1 MAATVHVGINTNT
14 RYTNNTGT
22 NVRIII
28 YYLKVSDCTLNN
40 PFYISYGDTNQL
52 AGNGRPSELQLF
64 DVGSNYNSVYG
75 DAFTNWPAPSLTGS
89 GTGLLVDGYI
99 YVNQVNSNHPV
110 LPETGTSSVGY
121 ALGDIIGIG
130 DATKGGNNWTT
141 GKARVSD
148 LEGNEA
154 VRVPLSQGFAIGAN
168 LASSGYL
175 HYQTASQYVS
185 TSAAAGLQNAAPF
198 GGDGTESLANWG
210 QSKIS
215 YAAPTECFISNGQ
228 SFELYRTGAASTEMA
243 YNFVAIPE
251 GG

>member
-28 YYLKVSDCTLNN
+28 YYLKVSDCSAAN

-64 DVGSNYNSVYG
+64 DAGYNYNSVYG
-75 DAFTNWPAPSLTGS
+75 DAFTNWPTVALTGS

-99 YVNQVNSNHPV
+99 YNNQVNSSHPV
-110 LPETGTSSVGY
+110 LPAGTASVGY
-121 ALGDIIGIG
+121 AIG
-130 DATKGGNNWTT
+130 DEIGVGDYTKGGNNWTT
-141 GKARVSD
+141 GKVRVSK

-168 LASSGYL
+168 LASSGYSY
-175 HYQTASQYVS
+175 YQTTATYRS

-198 GGDGTESLANWG
+198 GGDGTALASG
-210 QSKIS
+210 QSNLS

-228 SFELYRTGAASTEMA
+228 SFELYRVGAASSEMA

>member
-1 MAATVHVGINTNT
+1 MAATVHVGVNTNT
-14 RYTNNTGT
+14 TYTNNTGT

-28 YYLKVSDCTLNN
+28 YYLKVSDCSEAN
-40 PFYISYGDTNQL
+40 PFYISYGDSNQL

-64 DVGSNYNSVYG
+64 DVGSNYNGISNDV
-75 DAFTNWPAPSLTGS
+75 FTNWPAPSLTGS
-89 GTGLLVDGYI
+89 GTGLLVDGYL
-99 YVNQVNSNHPV
+99 YTNQVNSNHPV
-110 LPETGTSSVGY
+110 LPSGTASTGY

-130 DATKGGNNWTT
+130 DYTKGGNNWQT
-141 GKARVSD
+141 GKARVSN

-154 VRVPLSQGFAIGAN
+154 VRVPLSQDFAIGAN

-175 HYQTASQYVS
+175 YYQTASQYVS
-185 TSAAAGLQNAAPF
+185 TSAATGLQNAAPF
-198 GGDGTESLANWG
+198 GGDGIRTIAG
-210 QSKIS
+210 QSNIS

-228 SFELYRTGAASTEMA
+228 SFELYRAGAASTQMA